1 MTEVP
6 SGSQNPFIGAL
17 GADRGRRAR
26 SRLRVRLPVRVSTRT
41 QTRSGILADLS
52 LTGARILS
60 DVELKLGAELLLEW
74 GKFEAFGEVVW
85 SRGQYCGISFFEMIS
100 DATLI
105 ATRNLDDAAHLPGDR
120 DLLRQAAK
128 SWVQGGSRL

>member
-1 MTEVP
+1 MTEAP
-6 SGSQNPFIGAL
+6 SGSQNPSAGAA

-41 QTRSGILADLS
+41 QTRTGVLADLS
-52 LTGARILS
+52 LTGARIAT
-60 DVELKLGAELLLEW
+60 DAELKLGGEVLLEW
-74 GKFEAFGEVVW
+74 GQFEAFGEVVW

-100 DATLI
+100 NATLI
-105 ATRNLDDAAHLPGDR
+105 ATRDLDDASHLPRDR

-128 SWVQGGSRL
+128 GWVQGGSRL